1 MELFRLAWARIR
13 GDLRRSL
20 ATFAAVAIA
29 VTSFVVLAAST
40 ATQQATVT
48 ETAEENYR
56 AAYDILVR
64 PKGSALEKERVEGL
78 VRSNYLSGTYGG
90 LTLEQAEAVKAVPGV
105 EVAAPIAMLGFT
117 YQAIPFSVDT
127 AEWLPGD
134 RTTLLR
140 WRTTVTA
147 RNDTATTPGPAGYRY
162 QTDRALLGL
171 EEMTD
176 GWGSDDGP
184 MPDWVYGGRW
194 ERVDGRNRFPCPKP
208 DKFLDRQPDT
218 PFEPG
223 LLWEGGECLSTK
235 DRAKYA
241 ETQPAEFEYL
251 ESASVI
257 RLQIAYPMLI
267 AAIDPEAEA
276 ALVGLDAAVYEGRYF
291 TGEDGFTSGARPDG
305 GRTGPDSVPAL
316 LAGTQSADYQ
326 LRLSI
331 DELPRTVADQLGEIA
346 EDWNREL
353 ILGADAG
360 RMVHEQV
367 FDARELY
374 ADRIAQLP
382 VAAGSPEEEA
392 DPEAI
397 GLGTARL
404 WRPADVSYAPGS
416 PLVPEQRELD
426 PLTWRTVFYGSESGF
441 EAVPLTAMDT
451 GYREVTPYTVVEWQS
466 GDGGSGVTGTSID
479 FDAVGKF
486 DPAAIKEFAGLS
498 AVPLETYT
506 SPQLVGADPAS
517 VKALGDQPM
526 RSDLNLA
533 GYLQQAPALLVPLGA
548 LEAFRSD
555 QLGVI
560 DPDSFEEVDEF
571 DDSAPISAVRV
582 RVAGVTGMDDTSRE
596 RIAQVA
602 TAIAEAVDAEVDI
615 TIGSSPEMLDV
626 ALPETA
632 LGSPPLNLLEPWSR
646 KGVAVQ
652 IVAAIDAKSLLLFG
666 LILISSA
673 LTVAISAGAAVR
685 ARRRELGILAAIG
698 WTPGRRRRAVL
709 IELALLGGSAGLVG
723 ALASWPLALAAQA
736 RFDWPR
742 ALLAIPA
749 ALLLTVVA
757 GGLAAWR
764 AGSVRPI
771 DALRP
776 AELAGGRRM
785 LRLRSGGSLGLMR
798 ILRRPG
804 RLVLGSFAI
813 ALAVA
818 SLLVLISLAQVF
830 RGRVVGTLLGDA
842 VAVLVRPQ
850 DLVAGGFLALLGLV
864 AVGLILFL
872 NLTEDARMYASLQAV
887 GWRQSWLAR
896 SLGVQ
901 ALAIGVVGSALGLAA
916 GLGIMVWLTE
926 SIPPEVT
933 RIAALVIG
941 ATLVASVAVAL
952 LPAAALRR
960 LPTAR
965 LLAED

>member
-1 MELFRLAWARIR
+1 MELLRLAWARIR

-90 LTLEQAEAVKAVPGV
+90 LTLEQVEAVKAIPGV
-105 EVAAPIAMLGFT
+105 EVAAPIAMVGFI
-117 YQAIPFSVDT
+117 YQEIPIVVD
-127 AEWLPGD
+127 ASPWLSQDGQ
-134 RTTLLR
+134 TLLR

-147 RNDTATTPGPAGYRY
+147 RNSTATTPGPAGYLYR
-162 QTDRALLGL
+162 TDRKL
-171 EEMTD
+171 T
-176 GWGSDDGP
+176 P
-184 MPDWVYGGRW
+184 PPDWEWNLDEPTPPPEMDWGVW
-194 ERVDGRNRFPCPKP
+194 EMIDGERRYPCPWR
-208 DKFLDRQPDT
+208 LGN
-218 PFEPG
+218 PFESDLANPFEKEV
-223 LLWEGGECLSTK
+223 LWEGGLCSSTF
-235 DRAKYA
+235 DLTT
-241 ETQPAEFEYL
+241 EDQQ
-251 ESASVI
+251 ASLAYQSRV
-257 RLQIAYPMLI
+257 RLRIIYPLLI
-267 AAIDPEAEA
+267 AAVDPAAEA
-276 ALVGLDAAVYEGRYF
+276 ALVGLDSAVYEGRYF
-291 TGEDGFTSGARPDG
+291 TADDAAVVRRDDGESEV
-305 GRTGPDSVPAL
+305 VPVI
-316 LAGTQSADYQ
+316 LAGTQAVDHQ
-326 LRLSI
+326 LRLAVEQLSPSVV
-331 DELPRTVADQLGEIA
+331 ELPGGATDDQNRALVLGASEQRTV
-346 EDWNREL
+346 
-353 ILGADAG
+353 
-360 RMVHEQV
+360 HEEV
-367 FDARELY
+367 FDASDLY
-374 ADRIAQLP
+374 AKRTADLP
-382 VAAGSPEEEA
+382 LDAAPSNQGFF
-392 DPEAI
+392 DPSE
-397 GLGTARL
+397 LELVTTRL
-404 WRPADVSYAPGS
+404 WRPADVTYSPGS
-416 PLVPEQRELD
+416 PLRPNPQEIDPEI
-426 PLTWRTVFYGSESGF
+426 WRATFWSSNSGF
-441 EAVPLTAMDT
+441 EAVPLTAQDT
-451 GYREVTPYTVVEWQS
+451 GFRAVTAYTVVDWSS
-466 GDGGSGVTGTSID
+466 GAGGSAVL
-479 FDAVGKF
+479 FNPVGKF
-486 DPAAIKEFAGLS
+486 DPTAIQEFSGLS

-506 SPQLVGADPAS
+506 SPQLVGSDPAS
-517 VKALGDQPM
+517 VKALGGQPM
-526 RSDLNLA
+526 GSDLNMA
-533 GYLQQAPALLVPLGA
+533 GYLQQAPAMLVPLNA
-548 LEAFRSD
+548 LEAFRNDRLS
-555 QLGVI
+555 VV
-560 DPDSFEEVDEF
+560 DPDTFKEIEEF
-571 DDSAPISAVRV
+571 DDTAPISAVRV

-602 TAIAEAVDAEVDI
+602 TAIAEAVDADVDI

-673 LTVAISAGAAVR
+673 LTVAISAGA
-685 ARRRELGILAAIG
+685 
-698 WTPGRRRRAVL
+698 
-709 IELALLGGSAGLVG
+709 
-723 ALASWPLALAAQA
+723 LASWPLAAAAQA

-749 ALLLTVVA
+749 ALLLTVLA

-785 LRLRSGGSLGLMR
+785 LRLRGGGSLGLTR

-850 DLVAGGFLALLGLV
+850 DLVAGGFLGLLGLV

-916 GLGIMVWLTE
+916 GLAVMAWLTE
-926 SIPPEVT
+926 AIPPEVT
-933 RIAALVIG
+933 RIAAWLIAG
-941 ATLVASVAVAL
+941 TLLAAVLVAL